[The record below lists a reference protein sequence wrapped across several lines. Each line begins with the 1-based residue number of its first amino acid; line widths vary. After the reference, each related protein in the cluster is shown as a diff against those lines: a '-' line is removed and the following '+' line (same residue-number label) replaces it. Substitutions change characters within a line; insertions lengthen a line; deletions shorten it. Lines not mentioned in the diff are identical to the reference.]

1 MKKCNMINGGLLLLT
16 TLSHTGV
23 LHAETELVG
32 GDVRFHG
39 TVVALPC
46 SIVPGGD
53 NLMVDFKQ
61 ASVKDLYLNT
71 KTRITP
77 FTIHLENCSTGV
89 FDTVSVT
96 FSGPENS
103 KLPDHLAITPGGQGS
118 ASGVG
123 IGLEEMDGA
132 VIKLNQPTS
141 PQPIQANTMDLT
153 YKAYLQGEPD
163 AVNNKTISFGT
174 FTATATFTLNYQ

>member
-1 MKKCNMINGGLLLLT
+1 MEKNIFVKSGLLLLT
-16 TLSHTGV
+16 MLFYAGI
-23 LHAETELVG
+23 ADAQPELIG

-39 TVVALPC
+39 SVVALPC
-46 SIVPGGD
+46 SIVPGSD

-77 FTIHLENCSTGV
+77 FTIHLENCSTRV

-103 KLPDHLAITPGGQGS
+103 KLPDHLAITPRGQGS

-123 IGLEEMDGA
+123 IGLEEMDG
-132 VIKLNQPTS
+132 VEIKLNHPTT
-141 PQPIQANTMDLT
+141 PLRIQANTMDLT

-163 AVNNKTISFGT
+163 AVNNKTITYGT

>member
-1 MKKCNMINGGLLLLT
+1 MKKRNIINGGLLLLT
-16 TLSHTGV
+16 TLSHAGI
-23 LHAETELVG
+23 LRAATELLG

-46 SIVPGGD
+46 SIVPGSD
-53 NLMVDFKQ
+53 NLVVDFKQ

-77 FTIHLENCSTGV
+77 FTIHLDNCSTGV
-89 FDTVSVT
+89 FNTVSVI
-96 FSGPENS
+96 FSGPEDS
-103 KLPDHLAITPGGQGS
+103 KLPDHLVITPGGQGS

-123 IGLEEMDGA
+123 IGLEEMDGTE
-132 VIKLNQPTS
+132 VKLNRPTT
-141 PQPIQANTMDLT
+141 PQSIQSSTMDLN

-163 AVNNKTISFGT
+163 AVNNKTISFGN
-174 FTATATFTLNYQ
+174 FTASATFTLNYQ